1 MGGWRGRQL
10 REKQNSACGDV
21 YGVGHTEGGGVEGKT
36 IAGETELSL

>member
-1 MGGWRGRQL
+1 M

-21 YGVGHTEGGGVEGKT
+21 YGVGHTEGGGWGVEGKT